1 MPFFKYAPF
10 PSYRN
15 TNGSTGSYKGIK
27 DIVLG
32 ILSVQELLKI
42 YHFTKNS
49 VNFDEMG
56 ENGDFDLYF
65 QECPINFLG
74 EKLAYSEIK
83 PYLCIVIAESSYNL

>member
-1 MPFFKYAPF
+1 LGVIVLLTGYAF
-10 PSYRN
+10 PLSMLLSLPKE
-15 TNGSTGSYKGIK
+15 TQIGSTGSYKGTK

-42 YHFTKNS
+42 SHFAKNG

-65 QECPINFLG
+65 QEYPINFFRRKVG
-74 EKLAYSEIK
+74 IF
-83 PYLCIVIAESSYNL
+83 